1 MLWGRI
7 YHPPHSF
14 INVKIA
20 MEDKFD
26 FLFSKIKEMR
36 EEFGPEKSKNPKEVI
51 SNAVKGWG
59 MFCGFV
65 DAFTRALE
73 NEH

>member
-1 MLWGRI
+1 
-7 YHPPHSF
+7 
-14 INVKIA
+14 

-26 FLFSKIKEMR
+26 FLVSKIKEMR
-36 EEFGPEKSKNPKEVI
+36 EEFGPEKSKNPKEII

>member
-1 MLWGRI
+1 
-7 YHPPHSF
+7 
-14 INVKIA
+14 

-36 EEFGPEKSKNPKEVI
+36 EEFGPEKSENPKEI
-51 SNAVKGWG
+51 IYNAAKGWG
-59 MFCGFV
+59 FFCGFV

-73 NEH
+73 KGH